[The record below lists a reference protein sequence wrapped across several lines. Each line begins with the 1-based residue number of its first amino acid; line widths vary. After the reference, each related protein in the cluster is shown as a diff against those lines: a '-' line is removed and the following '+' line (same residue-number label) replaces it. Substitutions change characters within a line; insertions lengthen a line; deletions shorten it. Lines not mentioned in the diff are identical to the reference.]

1 MTSTIAESASKIDTF
16 SWVIASAA
24 KCSLTESEL
33 FKTVINA
40 FLSKLIVKPPFWKL
54 MLVSVWRVI
63 SVLLWVILILVILSS
78 LGRHLAFGESSV
90 SVATPVTNVKAE
102 NGKALRQTQESS
114 IKADLDTALVE
125 SRKTALKVAS
135 DELDTWVAD
144 LMKRVDDPTSDG
156 DFLDW
161 YFGYW
166 TQQKF
171 GLDAATTWGIRR
183 FNKNSPTVKE
193 KIQDTVLQE
202 FTNKVFRPE
211 IAKLELKTISRDV
224 SQVYTDELR
233 KNLEKVRIRY
243 NIPTAD
249 WNSYLQSLTVS
260 VTDFNGRQVSLDLK
274 VFTVGSV
281 GGSVVLA
288 KGALLAIEKVTA
300 KIGAKVAYKAAASVS
315 AKVGAF
321 AGGEFLGPAV
331 TVAILAWDAIDIHNT
346 EVKNRPQLSQ
356 NIEDYFK
363 GMKRDILG
371 DGQNGIQKLI
381 SDIEASARKSVTTS
395 RFPFLN
401 WVHSTFASPQIL

>member
-1 MTSTIAESASKIDTF
+1 
-16 SWVIASAA
+16 
-24 KCSLTESEL
+24 
-33 FKTVINA
+33 
-40 FLSKLIVKPPFWKL
+40 
-54 MLVSVWRVI
+54 
-63 SVLLWVILILVILSS
+63 VILILVIISS
-78 LGRHLAFGESSV
+78 LGRHLAFGESSI
-90 SVATPVTNVKAE
+90 SVTTPGTNVKTE
-102 NGKALRQTQESS
+102 NGATLRQIKEGN

-125 SRKTALKVAS
+125 SRKIALKVAS
-135 DELDTWVAD
+135 DELDTWIAD

-171 GLDAATTWGIRR
+171 GLDAATTWGVRR

-193 KIQDTVLQE
+193 KIQETVLRE

-224 SQVYTDELR
+224 SQVYTNELR

-260 VTDFNGRQVSLDLK
+260 VTDFDGRQIPLDLK
-274 VFTVGSV
+274 VITVGSV

-321 AGGEFLGPAV
+321 AGGGFLGPAV
-331 TVAILAWDAIDIHNT
+331 TVAILAWDAIDIHST
-346 EVKNRPQLSQ
+346 EVKNRPQLRQ

-363 GMKRDILG
+363 GMKGDILG

-381 SDIEASARKSVTTS
+381 SDIEASARKSVSTS

-401 WVHSTFASPQIL
+401 FWFFWTCGETEGVANSFLGKMHPEALLDKDLITNQVCL